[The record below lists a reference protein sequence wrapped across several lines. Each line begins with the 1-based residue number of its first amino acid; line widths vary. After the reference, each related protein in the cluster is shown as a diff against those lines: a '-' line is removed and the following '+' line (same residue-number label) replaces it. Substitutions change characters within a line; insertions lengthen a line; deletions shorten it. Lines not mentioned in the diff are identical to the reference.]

1 MKKKGSFL
9 AAIGL
14 SLALTTSVFAAVP
27 FTDIDGSYAKAEIT
41 ALQEAGVLD
50 GYGDNT
56 FKPTKNITR
65 DEFAKMICVGLE
77 LPEFPQGAAQFTDVE
92 DWARGY
98 VGTLVAVDVL
108 EGYSDTKFGGK
119 DNLTRQQMATIFA
132 RIMGKELATFA
143 YEEGDIGCNFADNAQ
158 IDDYAKASVA
168 YTQTLGF
175 IKGDGTNF
183 YPDAK
188 AERQAVARLMYEYLL
203 NGEAYEPAI
212 EEIYNNLNDE
222 HKAAID
228 EKYGEEIK

>member
-9 AAIGL
+9 AVIGL

-56 FKPTKNITR
+56 FKPTNNITR

-77 LPEFPQGAAQFTDVE
+77 LPEYPEGAAQFTDVE
-92 DWARGY
+92 NWARGY
-98 VGTLVAVDVL
+98 VGILSEIGVL

-119 DNLTRQQMATIFA
+119 DTLTREQMATIFV
-132 RIMGKELATFA
+132 RIMVPEMADFA
-143 YEEGDIGCNFADNAQ
+143 YEEGDIACNFGDNAQ
-158 IDDYAKASVA
+158 IDAYAKPSVA
-168 YTQTLGF
+168 FAQTIGF
-175 IKGDGTNF
+175 IKGTGTNF
-183 YPDAK
+183 NPDAK

-203 NGEAYEPAI
+203 NEDAYGPAVD
-212 EEIYNNLNDE
+212 EIYNNLTDE

-228 EKYGEEIK
+228 EKYGGEIE